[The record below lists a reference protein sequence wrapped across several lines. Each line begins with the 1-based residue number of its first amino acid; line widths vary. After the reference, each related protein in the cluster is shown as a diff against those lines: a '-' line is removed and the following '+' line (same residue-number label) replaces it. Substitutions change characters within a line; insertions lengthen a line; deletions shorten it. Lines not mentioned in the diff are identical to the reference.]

1 MITAIEIENFK
12 AIGERVRV
20 ELKPLTLL
28 FGPNSAG
35 KSTIVQAIHYARE
48 ILVRSSIDP
57 DRTESGGKS
66 VDLGGFRQFVHD
78 HDDSK
83 GLLRN
88 NIYNQVPVAGHR
100 V

>member
-35 KSTIVQAIHYARE
+35 KSTILQAIHYAHE
-48 ILVRSSIDP
+48 IFERHNLDP
-57 DRTESGGKS
+57 HRTES
-66 VDLGGFRQFVHD
+66 R
-78 HDDSK
+78 
-83 GLLRN
+83 R
-88 NIYNQVPVAGHR
+88 
-100 V
+100 